1 VLAHARRHRAQ
12 DARARSSGATAR
24 HASNPRFAAATA
36 ASTSASPAI
45 ATAPSDAPV
54 PGSNVSSRRPPTG
67 ACHAPP

>member
-1 VLAHARRHRAQ
+1 M
-12 DARARSSGATAR
+12 RARSSGATAR
-24 HASNPRFAAATA
+24 QASNPRFAAATA
-36 ASTSASPAI
+36 ASTSAAPAI